1 MTRRTTWFGPES
13 SGMTLAEIAGGQ
25 EHMDMQ
31 PINPSQ
37 PLTVT
42 LSAQKWN
49 AVMSAAGSDNL
60 VLGPSLFNEV
70 GQQLQQQTQPQQ
82 MPKMPMSRGNEVGL
96 DRLRAESDG

>member
-1 MTRRTTWFGPES
+1 
-13 SGMTLAEIAGGQ
+13 
-25 EHMDMQ
+25 MDMQ
-31 PINPSQ
+31 PISPDR

-70 GQQLQQQTQPQQ
+70 GQQLQQQSQPQQ
-82 MPKMPMSRGNEVGL
+82 MPKMPMARGNEVGL
-96 DRLRAESDG
+96 DRLHTEEIG